1 MSTKDSEIVRNSL
14 SADLT
19 PIIEK
24 LFGELHDVDETI
36 NKQLIKECF
45 IENKEIKKHKSE
57 IERLFDDL
65 PPKLENISQAR
76 NTESIVTQVTTQI
89 SDDTLKFQNPPNP
102 IILVGSKGAGKT
114 TFINYLFQN
123 NEIKDTWQSHP
134 YIYIDF
140 RQYSTIDDN
149 NFSNIIHKDI
159 LEQVYEKYPQ
169 LELHSLKALKSIY
182 HSEIQRNDQ
191 SIWLYDKENALDIYQ
206 SKLNAF
212 LHYCPKK
219 FSQT

>member
-1 MSTKDSEIVRNSL
+1 M
-14 SADLT
+14 
-19 PIIEK
+19 
-24 LFGELHDVDETI
+24 
-36 NKQLIKECF
+36 
-45 IENKEIKKHKSE
+45 
-57 IERLFDDL
+57 
-65 PPKLENISQAR
+65 
-76 NTESIVTQVTTQI
+76 
-89 SDDTLKFQNPPNP
+89 KFQNPPNP

-212 LHYCPKK
+212 LEKQLEDPDTHFYKLSLHLITKRRIRLCVVIDNADQFNNKIQEESI
-219 FSQT
+219 FICSSS